1 MNSARLTSMDP
12 AAKAMSGGDNHLEYR
27 TVSKSAVVCI
37 VFAIMGLLSF
47 LFSVFIILPFLS
59 LCFGVAALV
68 HFRRFPDQLS
78 GSTMT
83 KIAMA
88 VSAIVFFSAVSMHA
102 YVYATEVPEG
112 YQRIAFYE
120 LEPKRTTPTAYSDK
134 AKEYNGEQVFVKG
147 YVRPGLKKNRLKKFI
162 LVGDFG
168 SCCFGGSPKL
178 TDVIAVTIKN
188 DDHVNYGYRKRRIG
202 GEFKLH
208 DRRPK
213 SVQEKDLPYVLYEIE
228 ADYIK

>member
-1 MNSARLTSMDP
+1 MDP

-112 YQRIAFYE
+112 YQLSLIH
-120 LEPKRTTPTAYSDK
+120 
-134 AKEYNGEQVFVKG
+134 
-147 YVRPGLKKNRLKKFI
+147 I
-162 LVGDFG
+162 
-168 SCCFGGSPKL
+168 
-178 TDVIAVTIKN
+178 
-188 DDHVNYGYRKRRIG
+188 
-202 GEFKLH
+202 
-208 DRRPK
+208 
-213 SVQEKDLPYVLYEIE
+213 
-228 ADYIK
+228 